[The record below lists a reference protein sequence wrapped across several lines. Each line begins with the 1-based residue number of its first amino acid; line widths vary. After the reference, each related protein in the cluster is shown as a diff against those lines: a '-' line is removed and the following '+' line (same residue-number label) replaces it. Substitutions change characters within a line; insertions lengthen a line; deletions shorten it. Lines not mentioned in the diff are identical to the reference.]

1 MESNLPK
8 CPQEVAHVM
17 NKLDSTYPIP
27 WNLLQIICGSIIA
40 AIDLKGIALPH
51 RFISG

>member
-1 MESNLPK
+1 
-8 CPQEVAHVM
+8 M
-17 NKLDSTYPIP
+17 NKLDFTYSIP

-40 AIDLKGIALPH
+40 AIDLKGITLPH